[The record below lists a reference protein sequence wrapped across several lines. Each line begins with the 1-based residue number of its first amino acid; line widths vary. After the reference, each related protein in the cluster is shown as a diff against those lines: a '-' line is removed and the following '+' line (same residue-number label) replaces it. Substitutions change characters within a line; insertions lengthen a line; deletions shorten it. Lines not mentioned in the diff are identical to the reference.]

1 MQEIKI
7 NKHFNNSPESS
18 NYVKNKFKKEEFN
31 LNNKKDSML
40 NKSK

>member
-7 NKHFNNSPESS
+7 NKHLNNFPGSS
-18 NYVKNKFKKEEFN
+18 NYVKKKFKKEEFN
-31 LNNKKDSML
+31 LNSKKNNML